1 MIEHL
6 GTSMVCLDKSKLTK
20 REVVFVKLGNT
31 KEGIQIQENSTHLYV
46 YDLEYKQPKFM
57 FRMVSLLYKT
67 AKR

>member
-1 MIEHL
+1 MKYPN
-6 GTSMVCLDKSKLTK
+6 TTMVCLDKSKLTK
-20 REVVFVKLGNT
+20 REIMFVKLGNT
-31 KEGIQIQENSTHLYV
+31 KEGIQIQENDTHLFV